1 MHPIPAI
8 FYDGHTAQPQPVTIY
23 LHGDRLIV
31 DGEQVARD
39 EPLAGLE
46 ISEPLG
52 AAPRV
57 VRFSD
62 GAHCEVGEHAAF
74 GQLLRTAGIEDG
86 LVVRLQARWHWA
98 LAAVVLTI
106 AAAFAGYQWGLPAAA
121 G

>member
-31 DGEQVARD
+31 DGEQAARD

-62 GAHCEVGEHAAF
+62 GAHCEVREHAAF
-74 GQLLRTAGIEDG
+74 EQLLRTAGIDPV
-86 LVVRLQARWHWA
+86 LSVRVVAGGAGRSRL
-98 LAAVVLTI
+98 
-106 AAAFAGYQWGLPAAA
+106 GPAPRHL
-121 G
+121 